1 MALFV
6 SGLAIAPTM
15 ITTMALIEAHVPHA
29 KLTEGMT
36 WISTGLAVGIA
47 VGSSVTG
54 WVVDTAGAQTGY
66 VVSVSA
72 GVAAAA
78 VAFAGYRR
86 LTRPAQGRCQQS
98 MGTATA
104 GQSSKERTA
113 WHNWAGNIT
122 ATPARTVTPASVGE
136 LQETVRRAAED
147 GLRVKAVGTG
157 HSFTAAAATD
167 GVLVRPQALAGI
179 RSIDRAAGT
188 VTVAAGTVL
197 KDLNQALAAAGLS
210 LTNMGDIMEQ
220 TVSGATSTGTHGT
233 GRDSA
238 SIAAQIRGLELVTAD
253 GRLLTCSEKENPEV
267 FAAAR
272 LGIGALG
279 IVTAITF
286 AVEPIFFLTARE
298 EPMGFDRV
306 TAEFEEH
313 FAENEHFEFY
323 WFPHTGN
330 CNTKRNNRSQGPAAP
345 PGPVSAWIEDEL
357 LSNGLF
363 QAVNSLGRAVPA
375 TIPSIARVASR
386 ALSARTYTDI
396 PYKVFTSPAG
406 CASWRWSTP
415 SRAGRSSRRCGS
427 CGRWSTARGC
437 GSASPWRCGRPR
449 RTTSRCRRPPGATR
463 RTSRCTCT
471 RTPRTAPTSPR
482 PRPSSPRTAAVRTG
496 ARCTRG
502 TPGTSR
508 RPTRVSASSSRCAT
522 AWTPTGSSAT
532 TTCGAS
538 WGTESV
544 RCQGTFCRAAG
555 CEAFGPVVGAGGV
568 GGGDAL
574 GVSFDG
580 EAPGVGSVEAS
591 GFPEP
596 EGLGPGLGL
605 RPPDEDEGLGD
616 VPGPGVRPPL
626 SSPFFSSAP
635 GSWWGGVGRS
645 WPTLRVPPEKSVPP
659 PSLTEVPAMAS

>member
-1 MALFV
+1 
-6 SGLAIAPTM
+6 
-15 ITTMALIEAHVPHA
+15 
-29 KLTEGMT
+29 
-36 WISTGLAVGIA
+36 
-47 VGSSVTG
+47 
-54 WVVDTAGAQTGY
+54 
-66 VVSVSA
+66 
-72 GVAAAA
+72 
-78 VAFAGYRR
+78 
-86 LTRPAQGRCQQS
+86 

-104 GQSSKERTA
+104 RQNSRERTA
-113 WHNWAGNIT
+113 WHNWAGNVT
-122 ATPARTVTPASVGE
+122 ATPARTVTPTSVGE

-167 GVLVRPQALAGI
+167 GVLVRPQALTGI

-188 VTVAAGTVL
+188 VTVAAGTVM
-197 KDLNQALAAAGLS
+197 KDMNQALAAAGLS

-238 SIAAQIRGLELVTAD
+238 SIAAQIRALELVTAD

-286 AVEPIFFLTARE
+286 AVEPMFFLTARE

-396 PYKVFTSPAG
+396 PYKVFTSPRRVRFVEMEYALPRG
-406 CASWRWSTP
+406 EVVEALREL
-415 SRAGRSSRRCGS
+415 RAMVDRSGLRISF
-427 CGRWSTARGC
+427 
-437 GSASPWRCGRPR
+437 PVEV
-449 RTTSRCRRPPGATR
+449 
-463 RTSRCTCT
+463 
-471 RTPRTAPTSPR
+471 RTAPADDITLSTASGRETAYIAVHMYKSTPYHAYF
-482 PRPSSPRTAAVRTG
+482 TAAEAIFTAHGGRPHWGKVH
-496 ARCTRG
+496 TRDAG
-502 TPGTSR
+502 YFAQAYPRFGEFVALRDRLDPDRVFGNDYLR
-508 RPTRVSASSSRCAT
+508 RV
-522 AWTPTGSSAT
+522 
-532 TTCGAS
+532 
-538 WGTESV
+538 
-544 RCQGTFCRAAG
+544 
-555 CEAFGPVVGAGGV
+555 
-568 GGGDAL
+568 
-574 GVSFDG
+574 
-580 EAPGVGSVEAS
+580 
-591 GFPEP
+591 
-596 EGLGPGLGL
+596 
-605 RPPDEDEGLGD
+605 LGD
-616 VPGPGVRPPL
+616 
-626 SSPFFSSAP
+626 
-635 GSWWGGVGRS
+635 
-645 WPTLRVPPEKSVPP
+645 
-659 PSLTEVPAMAS
+659 